1 MSTLPML
8 GITSALRDFCTL
20 SAAPSKLYG
29 SPATRYGRLPC
40 MATGLRKTK
49 LPISSCSA
57 SPNVGLEQISLG
69 QSDSELPSE
78 IQTLGEAQTKQG
90 FLFGSH
96 GWAAFRLDHDDLDM
110 LKQFSHV
117 QAEAFHVP
125 LAFFDDFFFSIF
137 EGEVLSSLLHKIR
150 HASPKRFA
158 CLVAVPEQPQ
168 SEQNKIVG
176 VVDAAAMADHHVL
189 RCLPGVD
196 EYLYISGMAV
206 DSNHRRR
213 KVATVLLQACDLTA
227 MEWGFEY
234 LVLQAYEDDRAARLL
249 YARAGYTI
257 ISMDPVWLSK
267 WLGRRRRV
275 ILAKRASLTVS

>member
-1 MSTLPML
+1 MSTLHM
-8 GITSALRDFCTL
+8 TSSTSFLRTL
-20 SAAPSKLYG
+20 CAAAAAPSKLHG
-29 SPATRYGRLPC
+29 NPTQRCRLPNF
-40 MATGLRKTK
+40 ATGPRRTQ
-49 LPISSCSA
+49 LPIFRCSA
-57 SPNVGLEQISLG
+57 SPNIGLDQISLG
-69 QSDSELPSE
+69 KTDPE
-78 IQTLGEAQTKQG
+78 IQTLGEAQSKQG
-90 FLFGSH
+90 FLFSSH
-96 GWAAFRLDHDDLDM
+96 GWAAFRVDHDDLDM
-110 LKQFSHV
+110 LKQFSQV

-125 LAFFDDFFFSIF
+125 FAFFDDFFFSIF
-137 EGEVLSSLLHKIR
+137 KGEVLSSLLYKIR

-168 SEQNKIVG
+168 NEQSKVVG
-176 VVDAAAMADHHVL
+176 VVDAAAMADEHVL

-206 DSNHRRR
+206 DSNYRRQ

-257 ISMDPVWLSK
+257 ISIDPLWLSK

-275 ILAKRASLTVS
+275 ILAKRASLIVS